1 MSIDIPSELKIIGLL
16 MMVIGSGWL
25 VTDKGAAIWK
35 WFRKRTTSTVNDA
48 GHNSDQQPPD
58 GFVEHVGIIHAAAPN
73 CPPDIREGYCLAGK
87 TEAQVLLAER
97 IRLDVQ
103 DAGSA

>member
-1 MSIDIPSELKIIGLL
+1 MSIDLPWDKIIGLL
-16 MMVIGSGWL
+16 MMLAGGGWL
-25 VTDKGAAIWK
+25 ASSKGRAVWK
-35 WFRKRTTSTVNDA
+35 WLRQSTTSTVDDA

-97 IRLDVQ
+97 IRLDVT
-103 DAGSA
+103 DAGAA